1 MKKMIRTLLTTSLL
15 SVSTAAVAAVP
26 DQDQMTDIDR
36 AREAVYPALVNIS
49 VVGKQYQNGKLRRF
63 PAAGSG
69 VIVSPEG
76 HVLTN
81 FHVAGET
88 TRITCKLPDGRAFT
102 ARPIVLDPLTDLAVL
117 QLDLDRNGV
126 LEEVPYAR
134 LGDSDALEIGDD
146 VLAMGNPQSLSS
158 SMTRGI
164 VSNPARVFTSF
175 TGNEMD
181 EVDLGSGQ
189 RTGLFTRWI
198 QHDALILGGNSG
210 GPLVNLDGEVIGIN
224 DRGGSGMSF
233 AIPSRLAS
241 DVLTQ
246 AVEKGFVERGWM
258 GLSVKPVEKMN
269 RMSGALVTWV
279 VDGSPAQQAG
289 IRAGDIITEL
299 DGEPVSIRSFEEIPP
314 LLKRMADIKP
324 GMPASVDWE
333 RDGKEM
339 SGTMVPAPLEEYLG
353 KEDEAKSWGLT
364 VRDITTQMALG
375 RRYPNAD
382 GVMVTG
388 VRPGRPGEKA
398 QPGLARG
405 DVIVSIDG
413 TTIENLESF
422 LGEMSEL
429 EEGNESLVE
438 FRRGDALILTVVEN
452 DSERNVVGGG
462 ELPRAWLGAETQ
474 VLTKPVAKA
483 IGLEGTKGF
492 RVTRVYPGTEAETAG
507 LRTGDVITAI
517 EGGRLRASRPQD
529 AAQLTRRIEALPV
542 ETDAEF
548 TILRDGEETTM
559 TIMME
564 PTPSSV
570 SDSESSESE
579 LLEFTVRDPIFMDA
593 IDKRWQGKVEG
604 VMVTNVVGGGWG
616 SLAGLQQGDLL
627 ISLNDIPVADV
638 ATFEKVLED
647 LNGERPAIIKAFVL
661 RDHRTNFVFIEPE
674 WPEDAT

>member
-548 TILRDGEETTM
+548 TILRDGEETIM